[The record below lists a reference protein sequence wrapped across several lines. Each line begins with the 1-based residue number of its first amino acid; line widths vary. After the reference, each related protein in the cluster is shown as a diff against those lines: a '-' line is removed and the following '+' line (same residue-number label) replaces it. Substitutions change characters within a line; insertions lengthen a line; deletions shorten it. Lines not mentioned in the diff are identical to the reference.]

1 MQAWTC
7 REVDNRVAGL
17 APSWTAPL
25 ALEKLLPPDAST
37 DSSYN
42 GVRLRFLLLIAVSAL
57 YACSSEPVPPP
68 TENRALLSP
77 EARTLL
83 SGMVLRD
90 ELRRGGYILYFR
102 HFHTDHTKWHED
114 PIKPKHGEMTV
125 QAFRETCDQQRPL
138 TAFGRRRAADV
149 GALMKK
155 QGIPIGKVLS
165 SPYCRAVES
174 VTLLAGREPD
184 KTPYE
189 LVHRGGTLTYEM
201 MATNIRPHLG
211 AIPAPGTNT
220 LLVAHRPQ
228 MDEAGFIEEGQVF
241 VLEPL
246 GNGRFNLAAM
256 IYDSDWYEAEFNL
269 DYLGL
274 RGMQPVGDE
283 LPRGVSR

>member
-1 MQAWTC
+1 
-7 REVDNRVAGL
+7 
-17 APSWTAPL
+17 
-25 ALEKLLPPDAST
+25 
-37 DSSYN
+37 
-42 GVRLRFLLLIAVSAL
+42 
-57 YACSSEPVPPP
+57 
-68 TENRALLSP
+68 
-77 EARTLL
+77 
-83 SGMVLRD
+83 
-90 ELRRGGYILYFR
+90 
-102 HFHTDHTKWHED
+102 
-114 PIKPKHGEMTV
+114 
-125 QAFRETCDQQRPL
+125 
-138 TAFGRRRAADV
+138 
-149 GALMKK
+149 MKK

-189 LVHRGGTLTYEM
+189 LVHRGGTLTSEM